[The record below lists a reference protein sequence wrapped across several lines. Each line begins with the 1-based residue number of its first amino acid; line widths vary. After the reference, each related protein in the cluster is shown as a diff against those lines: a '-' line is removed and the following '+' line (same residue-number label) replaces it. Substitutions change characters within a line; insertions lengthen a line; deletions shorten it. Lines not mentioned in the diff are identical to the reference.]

1 VSHVKRTLL
10 IFVALLCATGAALA
24 QPAPDTLGRIKAS
37 RTINVGY
44 STDSLP
50 FSFAGPD
57 NKPAGFSIDL
67 CARVIAAIGQAV
79 AAPDLKVNWI
89 AGTVGERLS
98 MVKSGKLDLECANT
112 SRTLSRMRDVD
123 FSSLVFIDTGG
134 FVVRAS
140 PPIARLTDLNGKKI
154 AVIKGTTTEQRLLG
168 QLKARLVNAEVITV
182 ADGNEGMARLENG
195 SADAFASDKL
205 KLLGFMAQSKTPDR
219 LSMLPEDLSFEPYA
233 FALPRGDASFRYEV
247 DRALT
252 QVYASPEIDSIFD
265 RWLGKLGRPTGL
277 LAAMYLLNTIPE

>member
-1 VSHVKRTLL
+1 MKRMLL
-10 IFVALLCATGAALA
+10 VLAVLMCAGGAALA
-24 QPAPDTLGRIKAS
+24 QPVPDTLGRIKAS
-37 RTINVGY
+37 KTINVGY
-44 STDSLP
+44 SPDSLP

-57 NKPAGFSIDL
+57 QKPAGFSIDL
-67 CARVIAAIGQAV
+67 CARVIAAIGRAV
-79 AAPDLKVNWI
+79 AAPDLKVNWVP
-89 AGTVGERLS
+89 GTVGERLQ

-112 SRTLSRMRDVD
+112 TRTLSRMRDVD

-134 FVVRAS
+134 FLVRAE
-140 PPIARLTDLNGKKI
+140 PPVNRLTDLNGKKI

-168 QLKARLVNAEVITV
+168 QLKARLVNAEVIAVT
-182 ADGNEGMARLENG
+182 DGNEGIARLENG

-205 KLLGFMAQSKTPDR
+205 KLIGFMAQSKAPDR
-219 LSMLPEDLSFEPYA
+219 LSMLQEDLSFEPYA
-233 FALPRGDASFRYEV
+233 FALPRADASFRYEV

-265 RWLGKLGRPTGL
+265 RWLGKFGRPTGL